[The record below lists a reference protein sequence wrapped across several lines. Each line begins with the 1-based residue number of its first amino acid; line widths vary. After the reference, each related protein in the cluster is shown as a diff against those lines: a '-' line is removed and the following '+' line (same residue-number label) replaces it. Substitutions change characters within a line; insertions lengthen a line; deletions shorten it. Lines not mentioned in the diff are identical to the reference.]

1 MTYNVSYVNPF
12 TGQTVSPSEVGYL
25 SLTINQNTVLQWP
38 INGNDN
44 QDVAANIIEVTA
56 TTGNLLLEMPPATQV
71 STGQAIII
79 RNIGSNAFTVTDNGG
94 VNTLITIASGVAI
107 YLYLTDNTTVN
118 GTWSNV
124 TFGAGTSSADA
135 ASLAGYGLT
144 ALGPTLNQ
152 SYAFTTYF
160 SDSTLDSTARAEF
173 AVWEGGVGTITLP
186 TASSVG
192 ANWFVMIRN
201 NGTGI
206 LNVTCQGSDTLDGNA
221 TTQLQ
226 ITESFVIVSNGVGG
240 FNSFGYGQST
250 LFAFTILSLVVTGGT
265 ITLTPAQA
273 SNIIQEYSGTLT
285 SNQVVILPST
295 VQLYSVNNLTTG
307 PYGLE
312 FKTTAVGAQ
321 TVSVGQN
328 QTLLIICD
336 GTNVYNASSGT
347 NSSFSQITLGNG
359 SVGSPSLNFSG
370 DLTTGFYL
378 PANGELG
385 IVVSGTNEGYWSTT
399 GLSVVNVVTAAGG
412 IGGGT
417 F

>member
-1 MTYNVSYVNPF
+1 MTYNVSYINPF

-160 SDSTLDSTARAEF
+160 SNATLDSTARAEF

-226 ITESFVIVSNGVGG
+226 ITESFVIVSNGIGG

-359 SVGSPSLNFSG
+359 SVDSPSLNFSG

-385 IVVSGTNEGYWSTT
+385 VVVSGTNEGYWSTA